1 MPLEIIDQNIFRTI
15 CDSVSD
21 KSFMQSVEMGDLLK
35 KRGFQV
41 SYLAF
46 RVDNVIQVAA
56 LLYSLPMTG
65 GYHMEINSGPISYN
79 QVYLADFYRELKDY
93 AKENGALQ
101 LLVKPYNTYQ
111 HFNTDGKPTD
121 EAKSQ
126 LIESL
131 KGLGYIHDGLLTGYP
146 GGEPDWHY
154 VKDLTGLN
162 QDNLLKSFSK
172 KGRPLVKKAK
182 TFGMTLR
189 KLKREELHIFKEIT
203 SDTSNRR
210 DYVDKPLDYYQDF
223 YDSFG
228 DACEFMVASLN
239 FQDYTTNLEKDKAK
253 LDQKI
258 SKLKKDLEM
267 NSGSD
272 KKRNQL
278 RELTSQSAT
287 FETRIEEAKTFINK
301 YGSQDVVLAGSLFIY
316 TKQEAVYFFSG
327 SYPEFNKFYA
337 PAVLQEHAMLEAIKR
352 GITSYNLLGITGQFD
367 GSDGVLRFKQ
377 NYNGYITRTTGTFR
391 YYPHP
396 FKYKIIQFIKKLI
409 GR

>member
-21 KSFMQSVEMGDLLK
+21 KSFMQSVEMGNLLE

-56 LLYSLPMTG
+56 ILYSLPMTG

-126 LIESL
+126 LIETL
-131 KGLGYIHDGLLTGYP
+131 KGLGYVHDGLLTGYP
-146 GGEPDWHY
+146 GGQPDWHY

-182 TFGMTLR
+182 TFGTTLR

-203 SDTSNRR
+203 SETSNRR

-253 LDQKI
+253 LEQKI

-337 PAVLQEHAMLEAIKR
+337 PAILQEYAMLEAIKR

-377 NYNGYITRTTGTFR
+377 NYNGYITRTIGTFR
-391 YYPHP
+391 YYPYP
-396 FKYKIIQFIKKLI
+396 LKYKIIQFIKNLI
-409 GR
+409 RR